1 MSTPAIRTPDQRL
14 RVFVSSTL
22 RELENERIA
31 ARRAIER
38 LHLAPVMFEL
48 GARPH
53 PPRELYRAYLAQ
65 SDVFVGIYGER
76 YGWTA
81 PGEEISGL
89 EDEYRLAP
97 SALPKLIY
105 LLEPAEREER
115 LEQLIGRIRADD
127 TASYKSFTTPE
138 ELAELIESDL
148 ATLLAERFDAA
159 RTEPAEPVQPAPSSP
174 RLPATCT
181 PLIGRDREVAELLAL
196 LAQPGTRLVTL
207 LGPGGIGK
215 SRLSLAVAEAAS
227 EAFPDGTVFVPL
239 ENVLEAGLLLPTIAY
254 ALGVRDTGEVPL
266 AERLAIALEGRR
278 MLLVLD
284 NFEQIVDAAPILV
297 ELYTIA
303 PDAALLVT
311 SRILLRVRGERVYEV
326 PPLASHDLASPDSVT
341 RARTSPAVELFVER
355 ARAVKPDFAVTDA
368 NAAAVVGICR
378 ALEGMP
384 LAIELA
390 AARMRVLT
398 PSSILDRLDRQ
409 LPLLVESSRDLPERQ
424 RTLRST
430 IEWSTGLL
438 TASERRLLHDLSV
451 FSLGFTLDSVEALG
465 VRRGWDFPAF
475 ETLANLVDSSLVEQE
490 DVDGESVF
498 SMLATVREY
507 GIERLREAGDEIA
520 ARTAHAEVYTAL
532 AHHLEVGLGTDRQ
545 LEAIAR
551 LNLERGNLRAAVR
564 HLVSVGDT
572 EAATDVAWRLY
583 IYWWAGGY
591 LMEVAGWME
600 ELISRSHADASPRA
614 TAIAQFYVCWR
625 DMWDSPSHAVPQ
637 TLVRTAAQ
645 FASVQDELGAAMSLA
660 TAGIAELNTS
670 DPDLA
675 AASRWLVEASERFR
689 GTGAGWG
696 EALGLVALG
705 RLAVLRGDIEGG
717 TEIFRR
723 SVAASAN
730 SGDQFASTI
739 ATHHLAR
746 MLLFGG
752 EVDEPER
759 MFRTAIEGSIRLR
772 HEEGMAYGVEGLCA
786 IAALRGDVERA
797 GVLAGAAGAMRKRV
811 ATFDSPGF
819 VYHTRYVDALVTAA
833 PDPARAA
840 EIAARLRAAE
850 ARGAEYGAYEAAEYA
865 LTGTPGAPALG

>member
-1 MSTPAIRTPDQRL
+1 VTAPVIRTPDQRL

-22 RELENERIA
+22 RELEKERLA
-31 ARRAIER
+31 ARGAIER
-38 LHLAPVMFEL
+38 LRLAPVMFEL

-105 LLEPAEREER
+105 LMEPAEREER
-115 LEQLIGRIRADD
+115 LEELIGRIRADD
-127 TASYKSFTTPE
+127 TASYKSFSTPE
-138 ELAELIESDL
+138 ELGELIQSDL
-148 ATLLAERFDAA
+148 AILLAERFDAGRA
-159 RTEPAEPVQPAPSSP
+159 NPAEPAQPAPSSS
-174 RLPATCT
+174 RLPATFT
-181 PLIGRDREVAELLAL
+181 PLIGRDRETAEVLAL

-215 SRLSLAVAEAAS
+215 SRLSLAVAAAAS
-227 EAFPDGTVFVPL
+227 QAFADGTVFVPL
-239 ENVLEAGLLLPTIAY
+239 ENVLEAGLLLPTIGY

-266 AERLAIALEGRR
+266 TERLAIALEGRR

-311 SRILLRVRGERVYEV
+311 SRVLLRVRGERVYEV
-326 PPLASHDLASPDSVT
+326 PPLASYDQASPDSIA

-378 ALEGMP
+378 TLEGMP

-390 AARMRVLT
+390 AARMRMLT
-398 PSSILDRLDRQ
+398 PSAILARLDRQ

-465 VRRGWDFPAF
+465 ARRGWDFPAF
-475 ETLANLVDSSLVEQE
+475 DTLANLVDSSLVEQE
-490 DVDGESVF
+490 DVEGESVF

-520 ARTAHAEVYTAL
+520 ARTAHAEVYAAL
-532 AHHLEVGLGTDRQ
+532 ARRMEPGLSTDRQ
-545 LEAIAR
+545 TDAVAR
-551 LNLERGNLRAAVR
+551 LNLERGNLRGAVR
-564 HLVSVGDT
+564 HLVAIGDT

-583 IYWWAGGY
+583 IYWWVGGY
-591 LMEVAGWME
+591 LMEVAAWME
-600 ELISRSHADASPRA
+600 ELMARSGAEASPHA
-614 TAIAQFYVCWR
+614 TAVAQFYVCWR
-625 DMWDSPSHAVPQ
+625 DMWDSPTHAVPQ
-637 TLVRTAAQ
+637 ILVRTADL
-645 FASVQDELGAAMSLA
+645 FTSVKDELGAAMSLA
-660 TAGIAELNTS
+660 TAGIAELNTP

-675 AASRWLVEASERFR
+675 AASRWLIEASERFR

-696 EALGLVALG
+696 EALGLIALG
-705 RLAVLRGDIEGG
+705 RLAVLRGDIAGG
-717 TEIFRR
+717 TELFRR

-752 EVDEPER
+752 QIDEPER
-759 MFRTAIEGSIRLR
+759 MFRSAIEGSMRLR
-772 HEEGMAYGVEGLCA
+772 HEEGMAYGLEGLCA
-786 IAALRGDVERA
+786 IAALHGDVERA
-797 GVLAGAAGAMRKRV
+797 GVLAGAAGAMRRRV

-819 VYHTRYVDALVTAA
+819 VYHTRYVDALVADA
-833 PDPARAA
+833 HDPAQAA
-840 EIAARLRAAE
+840 AIAERLRAAE
-850 ARGAEYGAYEAAEYA
+850 ERGAEYGAYEAAEYA
-865 LTGTPGAPALG
+865 LAGAPGTQDLG